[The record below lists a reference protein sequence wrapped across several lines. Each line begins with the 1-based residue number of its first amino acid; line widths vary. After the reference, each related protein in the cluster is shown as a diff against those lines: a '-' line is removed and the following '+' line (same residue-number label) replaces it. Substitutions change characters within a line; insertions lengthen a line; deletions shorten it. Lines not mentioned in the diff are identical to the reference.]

1 MIRAGTS
8 TEQREDDNED
18 TLKKRLRAFK
28 EISKPVVDMYGRF
41 GKVKRIDA
49 SLPIKQVFEATKK
62 AMLPQIFFMIG
73 PKGCGKSTLAKE
85 LAFRTNMEVINFD
98 NFLKSSGFSTVN
110 YDDEE
115 VTMTLIKKLINETAP
130 RVLLE
135 DFPRSEK

>member
-1 MIRAGTS
+1 
-8 TEQREDDNED
+8 
-18 TLKKRLRAFK
+18 
-28 EISKPVVDMYGRF
+28 
-41 GKVKRIDA
+41 
-49 SLPIKQVFEATKK
+49 
-62 AMLPQIFFMIG
+62 MIG